1 MLKIENMWG
10 QLLILYKVCGVKK
23 IRKNW
28 ESAGTQRGFKKKK
41 KNNKTKN
48 LPLQVPPYYE
58 LYKMYQNHGVW

>member
-1 MLKIENMWG
+1 MWG

-23 IRKNW
+23 MGEKLGECWDAKGVLKKN
-28 ESAGTQRGFKKKK
+28 E